1 MKKIFVIFVLIFNFQ
16 SWSNAGDIT
25 DFELEGMSIGES
37 ALKYFSKN
45 ELKNFKFGFNSKE
58 FAYVS
63 IPLNKLN
70 TYEDGLIIIKP
81 TDELF
86 KIHSISGRMFF
97 NEDIDGC
104 YREQETIADEFSN
117 AFDQAKRSA
126 KNKYEYVADK
136 SGKSTVQTINFIFS
150 NGSGAHVGC
159 YNINIDY
166 LNTNNMYPSTASL
179 SVSLNSAQFMY
190 FQKNR

>member
-1 MKKIFVIFVLIFNFQ
+1 
-16 SWSNAGDIT
+16 
-25 DFELEGMSIGES
+25 
-37 ALKYFSKN
+37 
-45 ELKNFKFGFNSKE
+45 
-58 FAYVS
+58 
-63 IPLNKLN
+63 
-70 TYEDGLIIIKP
+70 
-81 TDELF
+81 
-86 KIHSISGRMFF
+86 MFF